1 MPRVL
6 TARAVADLVAPA
18 LTAESSGPA
27 YGRLTEALRHLI
39 ADGRLPEGSRLP
51 SERDLPG
58 PLGLSRTTVT
68 RAYTELRAQGYLHTR
83 RGSGSV
89 VQVPDVPGG
98 RIDHLLTPS
107 ALSDGAIDLTCTAA
121 GAPGGTS
128 EAYGQALEELGA
140 YLPGTGYYP
149 GGVPVLREV
158 VAERFTARGL
168 ATTPDQVIV
177 APGAL
182 AGVAIAARALLAPR
196 GRVLVETP
204 TYPNAIATLVG
215 AGARTVAH
223 PIEHAQDD
231 WDVAGLGRTLR
242 QSGARAAYLIPDFH
256 NPTGALMPAGQRAEI
271 GRMLRAAGV
280 VPIIDES
287 IVDLP
292 LDGQVVPEPLGRHVP
307 DAITVGSVSKSL
319 WGGLRVGW
327 LRVPRGRA
335 ADMAASRLKLD
346 LGCRFWNSS
355 SPHGCCR
362 RRPRFFRSSRPG
374 SGRAATSC
382 WPGCASTCPT
392 GGCGCRAAAW
402 RCGAPCRARD
412 RPRWRPRRGPMMSRS
427 PPAPTSPRAAGST
440 AGSGCPTCSATTSS
454 SRSHRGSRKPGPT
467 CWRAGSALAGTTGA
481 DLSRSSAASSPDQPP
496 PSAASGCPTPHRAPP
511 VVAPAPTER
520 RQWSSRAR
528 PGSRDRLVVL
538 DKGSARRVAGT
549 ARASVHDG
557 PMREANPCHPSS
569 PTVSSSRS
577 PARCMS

>member
-18 LTAESSGPA
+18 LAAESSGPA

-68 RAYTELRAQGYLHTR
+68 RAYTALRAQGYLHTR

-204 TYPNAIATLVG
+204 TYPNAIATLEG

-223 PIEHAQDD
+223 PIEHAHDD

-242 QSGARAAYLIPDFH
+242 QRRGARS
-256 NPTGALMPAGQRAEI
+256 PT
-271 GRMLRAAGV
+271 
-280 VPIIDES
+280 
-287 IVDLP
+287 
-292 LDGQVVPEPLGRHVP
+292 
-307 DAITVGSVSKSL
+307 
-319 WGGLRVGW
+319 
-327 LRVPRGRA
+327 
-335 ADMAASRLKLD
+335 
-346 LGCRFWNSS
+346 S
-355 SPHGCCR
+355 SPTSTTPPALSC
-362 RRPRFFRSSRPG
+362 RPG
-374 SGRAATSC
+374 SGPRSA
-382 WPGCASTCPT
+382 GC
-392 GGCGCRAAAW
+392 CG
-402 RCGAPCRARD
+402 
-412 RPRWRPRRGPMMSRS
+412 
-427 PPAPTSPRAAGST
+427 PRASCRSST
-440 AGSGCPTCSATTSS
+440 
-454 SRSHRGSRKPGPT
+454 
-467 CWRAGSALAGTTGA
+467 
-481 DLSRSSAASSPDQPP
+481 SRSSTCRSTDRSSLSRWAVTSRTRS
-496 PSAASGCPTPHRAPP
+496 PSAA
-511 VVAPAPTER
+511 
-520 RQWSSRAR
+520 
-528 PGSRDRLVVL
+528 
-538 DKGSARRVAGT
+538 
-549 ARASVHDG
+549 
-557 PMREANPCHPSS
+557 
-569 PTVSSSRS
+569 
-577 PARCMS
+577 

>member
-6 TARAVADLVAPA
+6 TARTVADLVAPA
-18 LTAESSGPA
+18 LTAESSDPT

-68 RAYTELRAQGYLHTR
+68 RAYTELRAQGYLRTR

-128 EAYGQALEELGA
+128 EAYEQALEELAA

-158 VAERFTARGL
+158 VAARYSARGL

-182 AGVAIAARALLAPR
+182 AGVAIAARGLLPQR
-196 GRVLVETP
+196 ERVLVETP
-204 TYPNAIATLVG
+204 TYPNAIATLEG
-215 AGARTVAH
+215 AGARIVAH
-223 PIEHAQDD
+223 PIDHERDD
-231 WDVAGLGRTLR
+231 WDVGGLGRALR
-242 QSGARAAYLIPDFH
+242 QSGARVAYLIPDFH
-256 NPTGALMPAGQRAEI
+256 NPTGALMPSHQRAEV
-271 GRMLRAAGV
+271 GRMLRAASV

-292 LDGQVVPEPLGRHVP
+292 LDGQPVPEPLGRHVP
-307 DAITVGSVSKSL
+307 DAITVGSVSKWL

-335 ADMAASRLKLD
+335 EDMAASRLKLD
-346 LGCRFWNSS
+346 LGVPVLEQLVAARMLQASDEILPQQHARLLEGREILLAGLREYLPEWRVRVPKGGMALWCAL
-355 SPHGCCR
+355 PH
-362 RRPRFFRSSRPG
+362 S
-374 SGRAATSC
+374 
-382 WPGCASTCPT
+382 
-392 GGCGCRAAAW
+392 
-402 RCGAPCRARD
+402 
-412 RPRWRPRRGPMMSRS
+412 
-427 PPAPTSPRAAGST
+427 GST
-440 AGSGCPTCSATTSS
+440 ALATAA
-454 SRSHRGSRKPGPT
+454 
-467 CWRAGSALAGTTGA
+467 RAYDVALASGPNF
-481 DLSRSSAASSPDQPP
+481 AAGGGLDGWVRLPYVLGRDQLEQ
-496 PSAASGCPTPHRAPP
+496 
-511 VVAPAPTER
+511 VAPRLAQAWADVQAGHVTLAREER
-520 RQWSSRAR
+520 GGRQS
-528 PGSRDRLVVL
+528 V
-538 DKGSARRVAGT
+538 ARRIIA
-549 ARASVHDG
+549 
-557 PMREANPCHPSS
+557 
-569 PTVSSSRS
+569 
-577 PARCMS
+577 